1 MEYLTNSVEGT
12 KTAAKKII
20 IKLLKRPHPGALVLA
35 LAGELG
41 AGKTTFVQGLAKAI
55 GVKEKILSPTF
66 VILKRYGVRP
76 LGRDKGS
83 PAEAGTP
90 MNFYHLDCYRI
101 QSAKDLAGL
110 GFEEILKN
118 KNNLVVI
125 EWAERVANI
134 LPADTVWL
142 NFQHKGGDERRIKLK
157 M

>member
-142 NFQHKGGDERRIKLK
+142 NFQHKGGDKRKITI
-157 M
+157 